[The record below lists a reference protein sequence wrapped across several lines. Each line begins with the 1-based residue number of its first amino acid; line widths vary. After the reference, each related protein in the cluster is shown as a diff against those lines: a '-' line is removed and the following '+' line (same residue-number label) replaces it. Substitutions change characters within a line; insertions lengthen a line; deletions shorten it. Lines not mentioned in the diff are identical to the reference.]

1 MRGFP
6 RLRSAKGNRV
16 NIPEPERGYRAWLS
30 GLARVRQRNGTR
42 RRRR

>member
-16 NIPEPERGYRAWLS
+16 NIPEPERGYRGSAPAGPRL
-30 GLARVRQRNGTR
+30 RQRNGTR